1 MATLALGLAGAG
13 IGAVTGVGAG
23 AGWLLGTTLGRV
35 MFPEKGSA
43 SSATRLTDLNVTG
56 ASYGAAIPRLY
67 GTMRL
72 AGNIIWAG
80 ELRSEAVTSSSG
92 GGKGGAGGSSQVT
105 GYNYFTSFAVAI
117 CEGEVSN
124 LLKIWADGE
133 VIYDAGAEGDVIAS
147 DVRFRFYPGDE
158 EQLPDS
164 IIEAAEGEDNTPAYR
179 GLCYL
184 VFDDLPLRAFGNRIP
199 NIEVLV
205 TTDGIGAYP
214 LTDSEIASV
223 NAGSFAYDAERGL
236 VYSYEVVGGVD
247 TVRKIDA
254 LTLDELATA
263 EVETEFP
270 RLPDAA
276 IGFSRDR
283 KGNFWIGTGAA
294 LLAGRQIH
302 HVNGETM
309 QLNDS
314 ADLPSGV
321 GAITHSTDIINPLTG
336 AQFQVAGSQQNYQVV
351 IFDGALE
358 VVDSI
363 TTSSRVST
371 GAVTDADEVAWVA
384 MSGWATGPVFSDLEI
399 VRVSVF
405 GSPGVS
411 GTEYSVESE
420 IFTIATA
427 DLTPLGG
434 TGSETNNIT
443 RLVAYLPASDEL
455 LFQND
460 YRILKWSTRT
470 HEITASRDVSD
481 LSGSL
486 SLVHTHN
493 GSEIVFISAGRYA
506 VYLSAETLAERERV
520 DLYDFDGVS
529 ASVNGVYDAAT
540 DSMFVFNSSFGVKR
554 LFLRRASGAGAELA
568 DIVSDLCELG
578 RLTET
583 DVDVSALAGSIP
595 GYLVSRPMSIA
606 EALTPLSDYA
616 FFDAVESGDV
626 LKFLPRNQA
635 DSGVTITDEEMIA
648 PPALRRLQE
657 SELPER
663 ISLSY
668 LASDA
673 GYQIGT
679 QMEKRA
685 FRPVATM
692 FGRNQIARDLP
703 MALTADLARQAAAKT
718 LYSAWA
724 ERQTVSASLPL
735 KYLALDP
742 ADVLSLEIN
751 GAASSARLM
760 QSHFGADMTIETEA
774 VTLSPLSY
782 DAGETGDAGSG
793 YEQVLIRKGSYAE
806 LFLLDLPLLRDQ
818 DATAGNGSRFY
829 FAMDGYQSGWTG
841 GTLYSAFDEDSY
853 QVEGAISN
861 EAVWGVTLTALA
873 DTEAPFQTDESSTLD
888 IRFVSG
894 GDELESINT
903 SALLNGGNALLV
915 GAEIIQ
921 FADVSENA
929 DGSYRL
935 STLLRGRR
943 GTEGATGSHRVGERA
958 ILLRSGDIGGGFTAI
973 NTIDMPRR
981 WKAVVAGRLIEE
993 VSPTIKA
1000 LTGNDLKP
1008 YAPVHITGER
1018 DGGDLSL
1025 SWQRRTR
1032 VGGGSLSGGV
1042 PLSEASERYELVF
1055 PHNGESVSKYVSD
1068 ATEYIYELADFNADF
1083 GVSEVAVPELSLTLY
1098 QLSETIGRGFPAT
1111 EII

>member
-1 MATLALGLAGAG
+1 MATLAVGLVGAG

-35 MFPEKGSA
+35 LFAEDGS
-43 SSATRLTDLNVTG
+43 SSRATRLTDLNVTG

-72 AGNIIWAG
+72 AGNIIWAAD
-80 ELRSEAVTSSSG
+80 LRSEAVTSSG
-92 GGKGGAGGSSQVT
+92 GGKGGGGSSQVT
-105 GYNYFTSFAVAI
+105 GYNYSTSFAVAI
-117 CEGEVSN
+117 CEGEVSK

-147 DVRFRFYPGDE
+147 DLRFRFYTGDE
-158 EQLPDS
+158 AQLPDS
-164 IIEAAEGEDNTPAYR
+164 IIEAAEGENNAPAYR
-179 GLCYL
+179 GLSYL
-184 VFDDLPLRAFGNRIP
+184 VFDDLPLGAFGNRIP

-223 NAGSFAYDAERGL
+223 NAGSFAYDQERSL

-254 LTLDELATA
+254 LTLDELAAA

-336 AQFQVAGSQQNYQVV
+336 AQFQIAGSQQSYQVV
-351 IFDGALE
+351 IFNEALE
-358 VVDSI
+358 VVDTI
-363 TTSSRVST
+363 TTTARVCT
-371 GAVTDADEVAWVA
+371 GAVTDADEVAWVVL
-384 MSGWATGPVFSDLEI
+384 SGWATGPVFSDLEI

-405 GSPGVS
+405 GSPGIS
-411 GTEYSVESE
+411 GTEYAVESD
-420 IFTIATA
+420 IYTIATA

-434 TGSETNNIT
+434 SGSETNNIT

-460 YRILKWSTRT
+460 YRLFKWSTVT
-470 HEITASRDVSD
+470 HSITASRDVSD

-486 SLVHTHN
+486 SLVHKHN
-493 GSEIVFISAGRYA
+493 GSEIVFVSAGRYA
-506 VYLSAETLAERERV
+506 VYLSAETLEEMERV

-554 LFLRRASGAGAELA
+554 LFLRRASGTGAELA
-568 DIVSDLCELG
+568 AIVRDLCALG
-578 RLTET
+578 RLTGA
-583 DVDVSALAGSIP
+583 DVDVSALAGSLP

-606 EALTPLSDYA
+606 DALTPLSEYA
-616 FFDAVESGDV
+616 FFDAVESGDK
-626 LKFLPRNQA
+626 LKFIPRNQVA
-635 DSGVTITDEEMIA
+635 SDITITDEEMIA

-657 SELPER
+657 SELPEK

-679 QMEKRA
+679 QSEKRA

-692 FGRNQIARDLP
+692 FGRNQLARDLP

-724 ERQTVSASLPL
+724 ERQTVSASLPI

-742 ADVLSLEIN
+742 ADVLTVTVN
-751 GAASSARLM
+751 GATSSARLM

-782 DAGETGDAGSG
+782 DAVEAGDSGSG

-829 FAMDGYQSGWTG
+829 FAMDGYQPGWSG

-853 QVEGAISN
+853 QVEGSISN
-861 EAVWGVTLTALA
+861 EVVWGVTLNALEGT
-873 DTEAPFQTDESSTLD
+873 DAPFQTDETSTLD

-894 GDELESINT
+894 AEELESITT

-915 GAEIIQ
+915 GEEIIQ
-921 FADVSENA
+921 FATVTENA

-943 GTEGATGSHRVGERA
+943 GTEGATGSHKVGERA
-958 ILLRSGDIGGGFTAI
+958 VLLRSGDIGGGFTALSS
-973 NTIDMPRR
+973 IDVPRH
-981 WKAVVAGRLIEE
+981 WKAVGAGRLIEE
-993 VSPTIKA
+993 VPATVTA
-1000 LTGNDLKP
+1000 LTGKDLKP
-1008 YAPVHITGER
+1008 YAPGQVTGGRFGR
-1018 DGGDLSL
+1018 DVSL

-1032 VGGGSLSGGV
+1032 VGGGSLSSAV

-1055 PHNGESVSKYVSD
+1055 TYDGESISKYVYD
-1068 ATEYIYELADFNADF
+1068 ATEYIYALAAFNADF
-1083 GVSEVAVPELSLTLY
+1083 DVSESDVPELSLTLY

>member
-1 MATLALGLAGAG
+1 MATLAVGLVGAG

-35 MFPEKGSA
+35 LFADDGAS

-80 ELRSEAVTSSSG
+80 DLRSEAVTRSSG
-92 GGKGGAGGSSQVT
+92 GGKGGGGSSQVT
-105 GYNYFTSFAVAI
+105 GYAYSTSFAVAI
-117 CEGEVSN
+117 CEGEVAK

-133 VIYDAGAEGDVIAS
+133 VIYDASAEGEMVAS
-147 DVRFRFYPGDE
+147 DLRFRFYTGDE
-158 EQLPDS
+158 DQLPDS
-164 IIEAAEGEDNTPAYR
+164 IIEAAEGADNVPAYR

-184 VFDDLPLRAFGNRIP
+184 VFDDLPLGAYGNRIP

-214 LTDSEIASV
+214 LTDSAITSV
-223 NAGSFAYDAERGL
+223 NAGSFAYDASRGL
-236 VYSYEVVGGVD
+236 IYSYEVVGGVD

-254 LTLDELATA
+254 LNLEELATA

-276 IGFSRDR
+276 IGFARDR
-283 KGNFWIGTGAA
+283 KGNFWIGTGAG

-302 HVNGETM
+302 LVDGETM
-309 QLNDS
+309 QLIDS
-314 ADLPSGV
+314 ADLPGGV
-321 GAITHSTDIINPLTG
+321 GAVTHSTDIINPLTG

-351 IFDGALE
+351 IFDEALA
-358 VVDSI
+358 VVDTI
-363 TTSSRVST
+363 ATSSRVCT
-371 GAVTDADEVAWVA
+371 GAVTDADEIAWVA
-384 MSGWATGPVFSDLEI
+384 LSGWATGPVFSDLEI
-399 VRVSVF
+399 VRVRVF
-405 GSPGVS
+405 GSPAVS
-411 GTEYSVESE
+411 GTEYSVESD
-420 IFTIATA
+420 IYTIATA

-460 YRILKWSTRT
+460 YRIFKWSMVTLA
-470 HEITASRDVSD
+470 ITASRDVSD

-486 SLVHTHN
+486 SLVHQHN

-506 VYLSAETLAERERV
+506 VYLSAETLEELERV
-520 DLYDFDGVS
+520 DLYEFDGVS
-529 ASVNGVYDAAT
+529 TSVSGVYDAAT
-540 DSMFVFNSSFGVKR
+540 DSVIAFNTSFGVKR

-568 DIVSDLCELG
+568 AIVSDLCARG
-578 RLTET
+578 RLTEA
-583 DVDVSALAGSIP
+583 DVDVSALAGSLP

-606 EALTPLSDYA
+606 DALTPLSDYA
-616 FFDAVESGDV
+616 FFDAVESGDR
-626 LKFLPRNQA
+626 LKFIPRNQA
-635 DSGVTITDEEMIA
+635 ASGIEISDADMIA
-648 PPALRRLQE
+648 PPSMRRLQE
-657 SELPER
+657 SELPEK

-679 QMEKRA
+679 QSEKRA
-685 FRPVATM
+685 FRPIATM
-692 FGRNQIARDLP
+692 FGRNQLARDLP

-724 ERQTVSASLPL
+724 ERQTVSASLPI

-742 ADVLSLEIN
+742 ADVLTVTVN
-751 GAASSARLM
+751 GATSSARLM
-760 QSHFGADMTIETEA
+760 QSHFGADMSIETEA

-782 DAGETGDAGSG
+782 DAVEVGDTGSG
-793 YEQVLIRKGSYAE
+793 YEQVLIRRGTYAE

-829 FAMDGYQSGWTG
+829 FAMDGYQPGWSG
-841 GTLYSAFDEDSY
+841 GTLYSAFDEESY
-853 QVEGAISN
+853 QVEGSISN
-861 EAVWGVTLTALA
+861 EVVWGVTLNALEGT
-873 DTEAPFQTDESSTLD
+873 DTPFQTDETSILD

-894 GDELESINT
+894 AEELESIST
-903 SALLNGGNALLV
+903 AALLNGGNALLV
-915 GAEIIQ
+915 GEEIVQ
-921 FADVSENA
+921 FANLSENA

-943 GTEGATGSHRVGERA
+943 GTEGATGSHKQGERA
-958 ILLRSGDIGGGFTAI
+958 ILLRAGDIGGGFTAL
-973 NTIDMPRR
+973 N
-981 WKAVVAGRLIEE
+981 
-993 VSPTIKA
+993 
-1000 LTGNDLKP
+1000 
-1008 YAPVHITGER
+1008 
-1018 DGGDLSL
+1018 SL
-1025 SWQRRTR
+1025 D
-1032 VGGGSLSGGV
+1032 V
-1042 PLSEASERYELVF
+1042 
-1055 PHNGESVSKYVSD
+1055 
-1068 ATEYIYELADFNADF
+1068 
-1083 GVSEVAVPELSLTLY
+1083 
-1098 QLSETIGRGFPAT
+1098 
-1111 EII
+1111 